1 MKKAVYPLFLMFV
14 LNLGW
19 FNQPLLAQEE
29 PLVEPEKKSWVES
42 TGARQSVVVDA
53 GLAALRKSPT
63 SQGELKQR
71 LRVGRKLYVLSQT
84 RSRNGQVYYWVAV
97 TRRTRGW
104 IDARAL
110 ARSGTRGDDV
120 RLWKLISAESNHFEQ
135 VRLCQIFFNL
145 FKQSKLTPQV
155 LWQLAETAEAEAKT
169 LNSRI
174 QRRAKEASASENA
187 DLATYIE
194 NDVSLDR
201 YNRLGVV
208 FKFHPDKGELVY
220 DGWALRQLQ
229 KRFPKFKPE

>member
-1 MKKAVYPLFLMFV
+1 MKKAVYLLFVIFI
-14 LNLGW
+14 LNLDW

-42 TGARQSVVVDA
+42 TGARQAVIVDA

-84 RSRNGQVYYWVAV
+84 RNRNGQLYSWVAV

-110 ARSGTRGDDV
+110 VRSGTRGDDG
-120 RLWKLISAESNHFEQ
+120 RLWKLILAESNHFERL
-135 VRLCQIFFNL
+135 RLCQIFFSL
-145 FKQSKLTPQV
+145 FKQSKFTPQV
-155 LWQLAETAEAEAKT
+155 LWQLAETAQAEART

-187 DLATYIE
+187 DLAAYIE
-194 NDVSLDR
+194 NDVGLDR
-201 YNRLGVV
+201 YNRLGII
-208 FKFHPDKGELVY
+208 FQFRSDTGELVY

>member
-1 MKKAVYPLFLMFV
+1 MKKAVYLLFVIFI
-14 LNLGW
+14 LNPGW
-19 FNQPLLAQEE
+19 FNQPLLAQDE
-29 PLVEPEKKSWVES
+29 PFAEPEKKSWVES
-42 TGARQSVVVDA
+42 TGARQAVVVDA

-63 SQGELKQR
+63 AQGELKQR

-84 RSRNGQVYYWVAV
+84 RTRNGQIYYWVAV

-110 ARSGTRGDDV
+110 VRSGTRGDDG
-120 RLWKLISAESNHFEQ
+120 RLWKLIVAESNRFEQ
-135 VRLCQIFFNL
+135 LRLCQIFFSL
-145 FKQSKLTPQV
+145 FRQSKVMPQV
-155 LWQLAETAEAEAKT
+155 LWQLAETAQAEART

-187 DLATYIE
+187 DLAAYIE
-194 NDVSLDR
+194 NDVGLDR
-201 YNRLGVV
+201 YNRLGII
-208 FKFHPDKGELVY
+208 FQFRSDKGELVY

>member
-1 MKKAVYPLFLMFV
+1 MKKAVCLLFLMFA
-14 LNLGW
+14 LHLGW
-19 FNQPLLAQEE
+19 FNQPLLAQDE
-29 PLVEPEKKSWVES
+29 PLAEPEKKSWVKS
-42 TGARQSVVVDA
+42 TGARQAMVVDA

-84 RSRNGQVYYWVAV
+84 RNRNGQVYYWVAV

-110 ARSGTRGDDV
+110 VRSGTRGDDG
-120 RLWKLISAESNHFEQ
+120 RLWKLILAESNHFEQ
-135 VRLCQIFFNL
+135 LRLCQIFFNL
-145 FKQSKLTPQV
+145 FKQSKFTPQV
-155 LWQLAETAEAEAKT
+155 LWQLAETAQVEAET

-174 QRRAKEASASENA
+174 QRRAKEAATSENA
-187 DLATYIE
+187 DLATYVE
-194 NDVSLDR
+194 NDVGLDR
-201 YNRLGVV
+201 YNRLGII
-208 FKFHPDKGELVY
+208 FLFHPEKQELVY